1 MVDDSIV
8 TLAGLVDPIY
18 SVTAA
23 SDENLVVI
31 DLVGVG
37 KPNEGDLVGAVHGDA
52 GQVAAYDGVID
63 LVTLSVYDEGGGTPL
78 TRVEIVMAE
87 AGTADVIPSEAGL
100 YGSGGAR
107 RAHARRGCSAE
118 VRAVDAVDAEPWQGE
133 ASTTEAE
140 VSFETA
146 PEAAPVVEAPPAA
159 TLLTDITAQA
169 TDGGVLVGLDRRWHR
184 CPRGLHA

>member
-1 MVDDSIV
+1 MADPKNGGLSIGIWSAVATFVVAIVVMGCATPETPNEGASATPMVQTIGDVSVVRDGDDSIV

-78 TRVEIVMAE
+78 TRVEIV
-87 AGTADVIPSEAGL
+87 TRSITPS
-100 YGSGGAR
+100 
-107 RAHARRGCSAE
+107 
-118 VRAVDAVDAEPWQGE
+118 
-133 ASTTEAE
+133 
-140 VSFETA
+140 
-146 PEAAPVVEAPPAA
+146 
-159 TLLTDITAQA
+159 
-169 TDGGVLVGLDRRWHR
+169 
-184 CPRGLHA
+184 